1 VREQGR
7 RGELSV
13 GSSLPS
19 TAREAARLVIDSGR
33 TISAVAAELGLG
45 AQLLGRWVSAERESM
60 EPEALSV
67 DERAELKRL
76 RKENA
81 DLRMDNEFLE
91 KAAAFFAGKHQ

>member
-1 VREQGR
+1 M
-7 RGELSV
+7 
-13 GSSLPS
+13 
-19 TAREAARLVIDSGR
+19 IDSGR

-45 AQLLGRWVSAERESM
+45 AQLLGRWVSAEKESI

-67 DERAELKRL
+67 GERAELKRL

-81 DLRMDNEFLE
+81 DLRIDNEFLE